1 MTVDCGSKEVTEL
14 IELFFFFE
22 EAKMEEDFTKAVFEA
37 FWLRELD
44 FVADP
49 DTALMLEDFEL
60 ELEPMLA

>member
-1 MTVDCGSKEVTEL
+1 MDCGSKEVTGL
-14 IELFFFFE
+14 IELFFFE

-49 DTALMLEDFEL
+49 DTAFMLEDFEL